1 MADGEEVYAEGKGTV
16 VMKTEFMNIAL
27 INVLYVPSLHLK
39 FLSISKFIDAGHT
52 INFAKNGATVISK
65 TSKKMMCASKK
76 TSLFFAEYDSVCWV
90 SV

>member
-1 MADGEEVYAEGKGTV
+1 MYAEGKGTV

-39 FLSISKFIDAGHT
+39 FLSISKFIVHH
-52 INFAKNGATVISK
+52 FAKNGATVISK